1 MKKSTIIK
9 DLIAMLESGL
19 TELKYVGKDWGQLDY
34 EQPPVGWPCVLIDIE
49 EVAVFR
55 YTDGNELDTATVVL
69 TVANKRTNSSSSH
82 APAGTLA
89 KSMATIDLTD
99 DIHGKVQGYK
109 ASGADYNALQAV
121 SFFKRRDIPGV
132 ECYEM
137 RYRTKYNT
145 NTTQTNTT
153 QQ

>member
-34 EQPPVGWPCVLIDIE
+34 DQPPVGWPCVLIDIE
-49 EVAVFR
+49 EVSAR
-55 YTDGNELDTATVVL
+55 PLTDGNEEDTATVVL

-82 APAGTLA
+82 APAETLA
-89 KSMATIDLTD
+89 KSMAAIDLTD

-109 ASGADYNALQAV
+109 AAGADYSGLQAV
-121 SFFKRRDIPGV
+121 SFFRRRDIPGV

-137 RYRTKYNT
+137 RYRTKYNFRAES
-145 NTTQTNTT
+145 
-153 QQ
+153 